1 MTQRSDWVAKYQ
13 GHSVNNAKKLIAK
26 AKGGAIFVDEAYSLI
41 ASKDGDMYG
50 HEVLTTIVEAMTNPN
65 KNVIFIFAGYKNDCQ
80 RLFQA
85 NSGLRRR
92 FGYTYT
98 FKMPTP
104 SQLADIMKLQCRRQ
118 KWRLENSDRIANIIE
133 RNSSLFLDAGGST
146 DKLIHYAKQSVVS
159 RNFPNTPKKIITPE
173 DFQCAI
179 ETYKATN
186 DVQDNHS
193 YQHIY
198 L

>member
-1 MTQRSDWVAKYQ
+1 
-13 GHSVNNAKKLIAK
+13 
-26 AKGGAIFVDEAYSLI
+26 
-41 ASKDGDMYG
+41 
-50 HEVLTTIVEAMTNPN
+50 
-65 KNVIFIFAGYKNDCQ
+65 
-80 RLFQA
+80 
-85 NSGLRRR
+85 
-92 FGYTYT
+92 
-98 FKMPTP
+98 MPTP

-133 RNSSLFLDAGGST
+133 RNSRLFLDAGGST